1 MYGMIKV
8 ILQPLVPKKFIEDE
22 KFRAWHLNVLNVLPP
37 TRVLGLR
44 VGDMRRVA
52 KDLAKSADAL
62 EYIERFAQAF
72 KQNRSALRYEE
83 VMVWGM
89 MINAVKC
96 TDEERIRLLRN
107 FVPAIDN
114 WAVCDTYCS
123 DAKWMKKLP
132 KDKLWRLLEPYFDS
146 VREFDVR
153 FAVVIAMWYL
163 LEEKDLE
170 KIFAHLEQI
179 NFSAIQSE
187 YNMPLSAYYAKM
199 SVAWLLATA
208 LAKYPEQTREFVR
221 KQTLPEDVIK
231 LYVRKARESFRTRQM
246 VAY

>member
-1 MYGMIKV
+1 MIQE
-8 ILQPLVPKKFIEDE
+8 ILLPLVPEKFVTNE
-22 KFRAWHLNVLNVLPP
+22 KFRAWHLNVLNVLPSM
-37 TRVLGLR
+37 RVMGLR

-52 KDLAKSADAL
+52 KELAKKEEGL
-62 EYIERFAQAF
+62 EYISRFAQAF
-72 KQNRSALRYEE
+72 KQNRSALCHEE

-96 TDEERIRLLRN
+96 TDEERIQLLED

-132 KDKLWRLLEPYFDS
+132 KDKLWCLLEPYFDS

-208 LAKYPEQTREFVR
+208 LAKHPEQTREFVR
-221 KQTLPEDVIK
+221 KNTLPEDIIR
-231 LYVRKARESFRTRQM
+231 LYVRKARESFRTKD
-246 VAY
+246 VVSY

>member
-1 MYGMIKV
+1 MIQEM
-8 ILQPLVPKKFIEDE
+8 LLPLVPEKFVTDE
-22 KFRAWHLNVLNVLPP
+22 KFRAWHLNVLNVLPAMQ
-37 TRVLGLR
+37 VMGLR

-52 KDLAKSADAL
+52 RDLARREDAL
-62 EYIERFAQAF
+62 MRISQFAQLYS
-72 KQNRSALRYEE
+72 KDRRSLCYEE
-83 VMVWGM
+83 MMIWGM

-96 TDEERIRLLRN
+96 TDEERIQLLED

-170 KIFAHLEQI
+170 KIFVHLEQI

-208 LAKYPEQTREFVR
+208 LAKHPEQTREFVR
-221 KQTLPEDVIK
+221 KNTLPEDIIR
-231 LYVRKARESFRTRQM
+231 LYVRKARESFRTKD
-246 VAY
+246 VVSY

>member
-1 MYGMIKV
+1 MIQEM
-8 ILQPLVPKKFIEDE
+8 LLPLVPEKFVTDE
-22 KFRAWHLNVLNVLPP
+22 KFRAWHLNVLNVLPAMQ
-37 TRVLGLR
+37 VMGLR

-52 KDLAKSADAL
+52 RDLARREDAL
-62 EYIERFAQAF
+62 MRISQFAQLYS
-72 KQNRSALRYEE
+72 KDRRSLCYEE
-83 VMVWGM
+83 MMIWGM

-96 TDEERIRLLRN
+96 TDEERIQLLED

-208 LAKYPEQTREFVR
+208 LAKHPEQTREFVR
-221 KQTLPEDVIK
+221 KNTLPEDIIR
-231 LYVRKARESFRTRQM
+231 LYVRKARESFRTKD
-246 VAY
+246 VVSY

>member
-1 MYGMIKV
+1 MIEEQ
-8 ILQPLVPKKFIEDE
+8 LFPLIQEKFLTDD
-22 KFRAWHLNVLNVLPP
+22 KFRAWHLNVLNVLPT

-44 VGDMRRVA
+44 VGDMRKVA
-52 KDLAKSADAL
+52 KDLVKEDNPLAYVS
-62 EYIERFAQAF
+62 RFAQTFA
-72 KQNRSALRYEE
+72 KDRNALCYEE
-83 VMVWGM
+83 VMIWGM

-96 TDEERIRLLRN
+96 TDEERIQLLED

-208 LAKYPEQTREFVR
+208 LAKHPEQTREFVR
-221 KQTLPEDVIK
+221 KNTLPEDIIR
-231 LYVRKARESFRTRQM
+231 LYVRKARESFRTRKM

>member
-1 MYGMIKV
+1 
-8 ILQPLVPKKFIEDE
+8 
-22 KFRAWHLNVLNVLPP
+22 
-37 TRVLGLR
+37 
-44 VGDMRRVA
+44 
-52 KDLAKSADAL
+52 
-62 EYIERFAQAF
+62 
-72 KQNRSALRYEE
+72 
-83 VMVWGM
+83 
-89 MINAVKC
+89 
-96 TDEERIRLLRN
+96 
-107 FVPAIDN
+107 
-114 WAVCDTYCS
+114 
-123 DAKWMKKLP
+123 MKKLP

-208 LAKYPEQTREFVR
+208 LAKHPEQTREFVR
-221 KQTLPEDVIK
+221 KNTLLEDIIR
-231 LYVRKARESFRTRQM
+231 LYVRKARESFRTRE
-246 VAY
+246 VNAI

>member
-1 MYGMIKV
+1 MIQE
-8 ILQPLVPKKFIEDE
+8 ILLPLVPEKFVTDE
-22 KFRAWHLNVLNVLPP
+22 KFRAWHQNVLNVLPAMQ
-37 TRVLGLR
+37 VMGLR

-52 KDLAKSADAL
+52 RDLARREDAL
-62 EYIERFAQAF
+62 MRISQFAQVYS
-72 KQNRSALRYEE
+72 KDRSLLCYEE
-83 VMVWGM
+83 VMIWGM

-96 TDEERIRLLRN
+96 TDEERIQLLED

-208 LAKYPEQTREFVR
+208 LAKHPEQTREFVR

-246 VAY
+246 VAF

>member
-1 MYGMIKV
+1 MIEEM
-8 ILQPLVPKKFIEDE
+8 LLPLVPNKFVTNE
-22 KFRAWHLNVLNVLPP
+22 KFRVWHLNVLNVLPSM
-37 TRVLGLR
+37 RVMGLR

-52 KDLAKSADAL
+52 KELAKKEEGL
-62 EYIERFAQAF
+62 EYISRFAQTF
-72 KQNRSALRYEE
+72 KQNRSALCYEE

-96 TDEERIRLLRN
+96 TDEERIQLLED

-170 KIFAHLEQI
+170 KIFANLEQI

-208 LAKYPEQTREFVR
+208 LAKHPEQTREFVR
-221 KQTLPEDVIK
+221 KNTLPEDIIR
-231 LYVRKARESFRTRQM
+231 LYVRKARESFRTKD
-246 VAY
+246 VVSY

>member
-1 MYGMIKV
+1 MIEEM
-8 ILQPLVPKKFIEDE
+8 LFPLVPEKFVTNE
-22 KFRAWHLNVLNVLPP
+22 KFRAWHLNVLNVLPSM
-37 TRVLGLR
+37 RVMGLR

-52 KDLAKSADAL
+52 RDLARREDVFMRISQ
-62 EYIERFAQAF
+62 FAQLYS
-72 KQNRSALRYEE
+72 KDRRSLCYEE
-83 VMVWGM
+83 MMVWGM

-96 TDEERIRLLRN
+96 TDEERIQLLED

-187 YNMPLSAYYAKM
+187 YNMSLSAYYAKM

-208 LAKYPEQTREFVR
+208 LAKHPEQTREFVR
-221 KQTLPEDVIK
+221 KNTLPEDIIR
-231 LYVRKARESFRTRQM
+231 LYVRKARESFRTRE
-246 VAY
+246 VNAI

>member
-1 MYGMIKV
+1 MIEEQLLPF
-8 ILQPLVPKKFIEDE
+8 ITEKFLTDE
-22 KFRAWHLNVLNVLPP
+22 KFHAWHLSVLNVLP
-37 TRVLGLR
+37 TMRVLGLR
-44 VGDMRRVA
+44 VGDMRKVA
-52 KDLAKSADAL
+52 KELVKVNNPL
-62 EYIERFAQAF
+62 GYISKFAQTYA
-72 KQNRSALRYEE
+72 KDRNALCYED
-83 VMVWGM
+83 VMIWGM

-96 TDEERIRLLRN
+96 TDEERIQLLED

-199 SVAWLLATA
+199 SVAWLLATV
-208 LAKYPEQTREFVR
+208 LAKHPEQTREFVR

>member
-1 MYGMIKV
+1 M
-8 ILQPLVPKKFIEDE
+8 LLPLVPGKFVTNE
-22 KFRAWHLNVLNVLPP
+22 KFRAWHLNVLNVLPAMQ
-37 TRVLGLR
+37 VMGLR

-52 KDLAKSADAL
+52 RDLARREDAL
-62 EYIERFAQAF
+62 MRISQFAQLYS
-72 KQNRSALRYEE
+72 KDRRSLCYEE
-83 VMVWGM
+83 MMIWGM

-96 TDEERIRLLRN
+96 TNEERIQLLED

-170 KIFAHLEQI
+170 KIFVHLEQI

-208 LAKYPEQTREFVR
+208 LAKHPEQTREFVR
-221 KQTLPEDVIK
+221 KNTLPEDIIR
-231 LYVRKARESFRTRQM
+231 LYVRKARESFRTKD
-246 VAY
+246 VVSY